1 VRQGG
6 VLANLLGSHAELS
19 LTRNGASQHVVACL
33 FHRRSRFAADHRFIY
48 IGSIGSH
55 ETLCLGNH
63 AIHRN
68 LLAGSYFYHVAY
80 LNGGNRNFLH
90 LVVVGAFYLLV
101 SYQSGGF
108 RLHSHQLANAA
119 RRTVLCLFFQASA
132 GQHEGDDHHG
142 SIEISV
148 PFYASRSPYHFSEE
162 GVEGAEEEGDEG
174 AERHERIHVCRM
186 MQELLP
192 GGNIKLFAAVE
203 QVGECQEQTNLI
215 GEGTRMMS
223 RGNAI

>member
-1 VRQGG
+1 MGDGCHGWNEDQSRLIHDALHGRLTALRLLNHSDDVRQGG

-19 LTRNGASQHVVACL
+19 LTWNGAGQHGVACL

-68 LLAGSYFYHVAY
+68 LLAGSYLYHVAY

-101 SYQSGGF
+101 S
-108 RLHSHQLANAA
+108 H
-119 RRTVLCLFFQASA
+119 
-132 GQHEGDDHHG
+132 
-142 SIEISV
+142 
-148 PFYASRSPYHFSEE
+148 
-162 GVEGAEEEGDEG
+162 
-174 AERHERIHVCRM
+174 
-186 MQELLP
+186 
-192 GGNIKLFAAVE
+192 
-203 QVGECQEQTNLI
+203 
-215 GEGTRMMS
+215 
-223 RGNAI
+223 